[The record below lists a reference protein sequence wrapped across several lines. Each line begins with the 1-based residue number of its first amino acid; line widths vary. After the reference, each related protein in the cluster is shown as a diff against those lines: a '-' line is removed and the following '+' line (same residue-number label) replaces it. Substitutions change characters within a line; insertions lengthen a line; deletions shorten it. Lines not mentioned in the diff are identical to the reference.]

1 MIQVKWKDQEK
12 ETYAASKLCFVP
24 VLVLLSVEK
33 GGPVFGVEVDRDERI
48 GCLRGEGL
56 GEGSVV
62 EDGRRK
68 GDGNAVTRALALRE
82 DVGIL
87 GILDA

>member
-33 GGPVFGVEVDRDERI
+33 GGPVFCKYLTI
-48 GCLRGEGL
+48 YPCL
-56 GEGSVV
+56 SF
-62 EDGRRK
+62 
-68 GDGNAVTRALALRE
+68 
-82 DVGIL
+82 
-87 GILDA
+87 